1 MCKAYYIFA
10 ALVVGVMIWDMR
22 GVKEG
27 NEGDIFFKKWDGC
40 CKKWDGKCRGWYHH
54 MKDTDKKRVK
64 NICRAA
70 YRVQNM
76 PTPEADLMRED
87 VVNTL
92 KGVKN

>member
-1 MCKAYYIFA
+1 
-10 ALVVGVMIWDMR
+10 MIWDMR

-40 CKKWDGKCRGWYHH
+40 CKAVFSLSDQKKIKKCHDEYEHH
-54 MKDTDKKRVK
+54 MKDTDKKRVE

-76 PTPEADLMRED
+76 PTPEADRMRED